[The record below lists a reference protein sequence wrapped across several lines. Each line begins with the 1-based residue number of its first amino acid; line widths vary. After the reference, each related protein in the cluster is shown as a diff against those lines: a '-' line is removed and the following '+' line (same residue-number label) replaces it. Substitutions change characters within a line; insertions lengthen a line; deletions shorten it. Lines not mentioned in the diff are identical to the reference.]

1 MQTVAPSDSK
11 GSCKR
16 TQHSQKCWMLHAAF
30 VCTTHRMLLHVFC
43 VLLLSC
49 CAKFETGQTF
59 KKATPNIVLLS
70 PKRSAIV
77 LVLTLLGVVASVCTI
92 PHANTDATIPNIFAR
107 SLTLRSVKR
116 SYCSQA
122 NVFVELNI
130 CLSILIKRLRWQR
143 LRWQIF
149 TPSTYA
155 ENGKDRKCDKEE
167 SKTHGNR
174 EVERV
179 GAGSDIEQPL
189 SDD

>member
-70 PKRSAIV
+70 PKRSAIM
-77 LVLTLLGVVASVCTI
+77 LVLTLFGVVASVCTI
-92 PHANTDATIPNIFAR
+92 PHVNTDATVPNIFAR
-107 SLTLRSVKR
+107 SLTLRKKKLLLASQRICWAKYLSVNFDKETKVTDILTFDLCRKWKRQKMRQRREQNPWQSRSWKR
-116 SYCSQA
+116 S
-122 NVFVELNI
+122 ELGRISNNPYPMI
-130 CLSILIKRLRWQR
+130 RMM
-143 LRWQIF
+143 
-149 TPSTYA
+149 
-155 ENGKDRKCDKEE
+155 ND
-167 SKTHGNR
+167 
-174 EVERV
+174 
-179 GAGSDIEQPL
+179 
-189 SDD
+189 